1 MLTPTG
7 IISNTTWEEV
17 SSRFRRKPLQVRRY
31 WLAQPRSA
39 FLWAEVLLLAAV
51 LPAAW
56 LENAFEVPIVIAS
69 CLIFFHV
76 KTLDRKVA
84 SSRMARLGLDVAEA
98 LSFGFGT
105 AAVAFWLFPAF
116 TAGFIPRLSV
126 GLQDAAAAIL
136 LAALLPFVLRPLL
149 RRLIRQH
156 RLGEGIL
163 IVGTGDLADQLYGD
177 LAGESTQQRTSGET
191 RGGSGGHSENGVATL
206 DLARLQE
213 VVARERIS
221 RVVVAERDA
230 ANRKSLADALV
241 DSRLRG
247 LQVNDAVDFYE
258 KLFGKIWVDGLHSEW
273 LVYAEGFRHSR
284 ASEFAKRSID
294 IAFSAMLLL
303 VTAPVM
309 AIVAIAIKLD
319 SDGPV
324 LFRQVRVG
332 LHGKTFVLC
341 KFRSMCDAAEAGV
354 GPVWAL
360 EDDPRVTRV
369 GKWLRKFRLDE
380 IPQAIN
386 VLRGEMSFVG
396 PRPERPCFVADLA
409 KVIPYYNLRQY
420 VKPGITGWAQVK
432 YGYGASVEDAHQ
444 KLEYDIY
451 YAKHRSLR
459 FDLGIL
465 IKTVKIVL
473 LGRGR

>member
-1 MLTPTG
+1 MPTG

-31 WLAQPRSA
+31 WLARPRNA
-39 FLWAEVLLLAAV
+39 FLWAEVLLLAGV

-56 LENAFEVPIVIAS
+56 LGNALEVPILIAS
-69 CLIFFHV
+69 CLIFFHL

-84 SSRMARLGLDVAEA
+84 SSTAARFGLDVAEA
-98 LSFGFGT
+98 LCFGVGT
-105 AAVAFWLFPAF
+105 AELSFRLFPAF
-116 TAGFIPRLSV
+116 TAGFIPRLSI
-126 GLQDAAAAIL
+126 GLQDAAGAML
-136 LAALLPFVLRPLL
+136 LAALIPFALRPVL
-149 RRLIRQH
+149 RRLIEQH
-156 RLGEGIL
+156 RMGEGIL
-163 IVGTGDLADQLYGD
+163 IVGTGDLAEQLYCD
-177 LAGESTQQRTSGET
+177 LAGEPRRTSE
-191 RGGSGGHSENGVATL
+191 GSRAAGAQPENGAATL
-206 DLARLQE
+206 DLARLEE
-213 VVARERIS
+213 VVAREGIS
-221 RVVVAERDA
+221 RVVIADRDA
-230 ANRKSLADALV
+230 ANRKNLADALV

-284 ASEFAKRSID
+284 LSVFVKRLID
-294 IAFSAMLLL
+294 IVFAATLL
-303 VTAPVM
+303 VITAPVL

-319 SDGPV
+319 SEGPV
-324 LFRQVRVG
+324 FFRQVRVG
-332 LHGKTFVLC
+332 LLGKTFVLC

-360 EDDPRVTRV
+360 ENDPRVTRV
-369 GKWLRKFRLDE
+369 GRWLRKFRLDE

-386 VLRGEMSFVG
+386 VLRGEMSLVG
-396 PRPERPCFVADLA
+396 PRPERPCFVEDLA